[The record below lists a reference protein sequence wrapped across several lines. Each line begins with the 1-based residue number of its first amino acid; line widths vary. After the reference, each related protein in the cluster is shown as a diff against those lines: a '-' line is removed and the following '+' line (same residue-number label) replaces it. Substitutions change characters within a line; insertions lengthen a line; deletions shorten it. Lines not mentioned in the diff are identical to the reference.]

1 MIRLLADENFD
12 NGIIRAL
19 HRENADVDIVRV
31 QDTEIY
37 QADDSRVLEW
47 AASEGRILL
56 THDVRTMPHFAY
68 ERVREGKPML
78 GVIAVHRSAA
88 ISVAIGDLLIALGA
102 SEAADFEGKVQYI
115 PIQ

>member
-19 HRENADVDIVRV
+19 HRENADVDIIRV
-31 QDTEIY
+31 QDTEIV
-37 QADDSRVLEW
+37 QAEDPRVLEW

-56 THDVRTMPHFAY
+56 THDVRTMPHYAH

-88 ISVAIGDLLIALGA
+88 ISVAIEDLLIALGA
-102 SEAADFEGKVQYI
+102 SEMAEFEGKVQYI
-115 PIQ
+115 P

>member
-12 NGIIRAL
+12 NNIIRAL
-19 HRENADVDIVRV
+19 HRENADVDIIRV
-31 QDTEIY
+31 QDTQIY

-56 THDVRTMPHFAY
+56 THDVRTMPHYAY
-68 ERVREGKPML
+68 ERVRDGQPML
-78 GVIAVHRSAA
+78 GIIAVHRSAPIGKA
-88 ISVAIGDLLIALGA
+88 IEDLLIALVA
-102 SEAADFEGKVQYI
+102 SEVAEFEGQVLFI